1 MFIAGTFFTI
11 SPENITAMLGYVSSF
26 VGDMMPL
33 LLPIVAVSLGILIL
47 WAIIGAIRGH

>member
-1 MFIAGTFFTI
+1 MFGTFFTI

-26 VGDMMPL
+26 ISDITPL
-33 LLPIVAVSLGILIL
+33 LLPIIAVSLGVLIL